1 MILREMFRKPREIIK
16 EGIEHI
22 EDLIISNGSAGAQ
35 RAIKE
40 LTGLQK
46 NSGTVTIKWDGFPA
60 VVFGRDKSGEL
71 VFMDKHM
78 YDKVSKGKMDFM
90 TIRDYDEERG
100 ANRTNLWENE
110 AVLRPALEKVVPSGS
125 DFYYMGDLMWSGTP
139 PTNNGFFVFK
149 PNTVEYRVAIE
160 GELGQDIS
168 RSVGG
173 IAVHTY
179 IPGLGQGDTPLTGL
193 KGLRKNEGITFLV
206 GEMRDKP
213 KISIN
218 PNLIKQTEQIISEH
232 GAAVDKFISDLTAMK
247 GKSVITAMSP
257 FITSMLEENDISNNI
272 VPRFLEF
279 LGGRLSEAAKQK
291 MIGSRQ
297 DGWLYQEDGGGPGL
311 LGIWTMWA
319 AITELK
325 LHVKQQIDTQ
335 QQGSEVIAITDGV
348 DAHEGYVFGGGKDK
362 LKLIDRLGFSRAN
375 FAKHTV
381 DPTEV
386 EAKKNGPMAA
396 FCFGRMNPPTIGHKL
411 VMEKTVET
419 GGANSFIFLSN
430 SAGTKDDPLDPATK
444 AAFIKQIYPAFAKH
458 IVSDPVQGPIYAAN
472 WLYDKGFRNMTFI
485 GGSDRLGKASG
496 SIEKLLNGW
505 NSGPVRTTD
514 NARGPNGREYVHLSF
529 VSSGQRDADA
539 PGVQGISGSLA
550 RKYAG
555 EGNEQGFQQAT
566 GVGANIKVNGKTLY
580 QATREGMGI
589 KDQPQQPVQ
598 QDVAETARMSAAVKL
613 QRAFDR
619 ERAKSSASHERGKA
633 VLAQA
638 RADWEKKQADEKN
651 KQVPIGE
658 SWERAMGKFIAILN
672 SK

>member
-1 MILREMFRKPREIIK
+1 
-16 EGIEHI
+16 
-22 EDLIISNGSAGAQ
+22 
-35 RAIKE
+35 
-40 LTGLQK
+40 
-46 NSGTVTIKWDGFPA
+46 
-60 VVFGRDKSGEL
+60 
-71 VFMDKHM
+71 
-78 YDKVSKGKMDFM
+78 
-90 TIRDYDEERG
+90 
-100 ANRTNLWENE
+100 
-110 AVLRPALEKVVPSGS
+110 
-125 DFYYMGDLMWSGTP
+125 
-139 PTNNGFFVFK
+139 
-149 PNTVEYRVAIE
+149 
-160 GELGQDIS
+160 
-168 RSVGG
+168 
-173 IAVHTY
+173 
-179 IPGLGQGDTPLTGL
+179 
-193 KGLRKNEGITFLV
+193 
-206 GEMRDKP
+206 
-213 KISIN
+213 
-218 PNLIKQTEQIISEH
+218 
-232 GAAVDKFISDLTAMK
+232 
-247 GKSVITAMSP
+247 
-257 FITSMLEENDISNNI
+257 
-272 VPRFLEF
+272 
-279 LGGRLSEAAKQK
+279 
-291 MIGSRQ
+291 
-297 DGWLYQEDGGGPGL
+297 
-311 LGIWTMWA
+311 
-319 AITELK
+319 
-325 LHVKQQIDTQ
+325 
-335 QQGSEVIAITDGV
+335 
-348 DAHEGYVFGGGKDK
+348 
-362 LKLIDRLGFSRAN
+362 
-375 FAKHTV
+375 
-381 DPTEV
+381 
-386 EAKKNGPMAA
+386 
-396 FCFGRMNPPTIGHKL
+396 
-411 VMEKTVET
+411 MEKTVET

-496 SIEKLLNGW
+496 SIEKLLTGW

-638 RADWEKKQADEKN
+638 RTDWEKKQADEKN